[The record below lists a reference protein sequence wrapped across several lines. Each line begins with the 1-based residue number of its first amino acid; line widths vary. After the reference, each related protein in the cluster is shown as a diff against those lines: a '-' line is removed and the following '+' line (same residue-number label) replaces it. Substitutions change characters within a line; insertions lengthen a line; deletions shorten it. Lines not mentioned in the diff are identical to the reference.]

1 MSHPYRQAGE
11 ADERCQATLLREPCF
26 CSTLSAMAI
35 PVFRLMSGATIPF
48 DLSPTTTDTRS
59 APITV
64 GEARQCIANMYGVAV
79 GRIRL
84 FSPTTHALLDDHT
97 MIGLEVEAVVLSL
110 DPEAEHRAEAALLS
124 ACGAADMQSLRPQT
138 ELAIPS
144 STLRKLP

>member
-1 MSHPYRQAGE
+1 
-11 ADERCQATLLREPCF
+11 
-26 CSTLSAMAI
+26 MAI

-64 GEARQCIANMYGVAV
+64 GEARQCIANRYDVAV

-97 MIGLEVEAVVLSL
+97 TIGLEVEAVVLSL

-124 ACGAADMQSLRPQT
+124 SRACTLVGARDMESLRPST
-138 ELAIPS
+138 ELDLRHSPVAILAQAIFGPEL
-144 STLRKLP
+144 LRKHV